1 MRTSL
6 IAPIDDT
13 IIDERISIL
22 LRVGTYLSATVIV
35 VGGALLLLHDP
46 YSKTDFHRFNGEPS
60 YLTSLQKIVSS
71 AIHGNS
77 RAIIQSGLLLL
88 IATPIARVVFAV
100 IAFAL
105 QRDKLYVGI
114 SIIVLLTLLYGLIW
128 H

>member
-6 IAPIDDT
+6 VAPIDDA

-22 LRVGTYLSATVIV
+22 LRIGTYLSATVIV
-35 VGGALLLLHDP
+35 VGEALLLLHDP
-46 YSKTDFHRFNGEPS
+46 YSKTDFHQFHGQPS
-60 YLTSLQKIVSS
+60 YLTSLQGIASS
-71 AIHGNS
+71 AIHGS
-77 RAIIQSGLLLL
+77 PRAIIQSGLLLL

-114 SIIVLLTLLYGLIW
+114 SVIVLLTLLYGLIW